1 MRRITTWLLSTVSA
15 LVLLFSYHTST
26 SSSAAG
32 VVALGS
38 ANAGSGT
45 TDGSGSS
52 GTTGSGSGSSGS
64 GSSGS
69 GSGDSGSS
77 DSGTSDS
84 GSSDSG
90 SSDSQSGGS
99 SSASGTFTG
108 DAVMTRFGPVQV
120 EITVKNGTITKSQ
133 VTQVP
138 WNNGRDQQINSYAVP
153 VLNDEAVQAQSAQ
166 IDMVSGATFTSEGY
180 IQSLQS
186 AIDQANL

>member
-32 VVALGS
+32 VVALGA
-38 ANAGSGT
+38 ANAGAASADGSTSTPTQESGGGGSAT
-45 TDGSGSS
+45 GGSTGSSGSS
-52 GTTGSGSGSSGS
+52 GGASSGSSGS

-69 GSGDSGSS
+69 GSG
-77 DSGTSDS
+77 
-84 GSSDSG
+84 
-90 SSDSQSGGS
+90 S
-99 SSASGTFTG
+99 SSSSGTFTG
-108 DAVMTRFGPVQV
+108 DAVMTQFGAVQV
-120 EITVKNGTITKSQ
+120 EITVRNGEITKSV

-153 VLNDEAVQAQSAQ
+153 VLNDEVVQAQSSS